1 MIITTESYIFLAIG
15 AGSVLLLWIMYA
27 VYRKIKHRNRLKNL
41 TTLITDSA
49 LISKVLNE
57 NLVKIKEGLEY
68 A

>member
-15 AGSVLLLWIMYA
+15 AGSVLLLWIAYA
-27 VYRKIKHRNRLKNL
+27 LYRKIKRRSRLKNL